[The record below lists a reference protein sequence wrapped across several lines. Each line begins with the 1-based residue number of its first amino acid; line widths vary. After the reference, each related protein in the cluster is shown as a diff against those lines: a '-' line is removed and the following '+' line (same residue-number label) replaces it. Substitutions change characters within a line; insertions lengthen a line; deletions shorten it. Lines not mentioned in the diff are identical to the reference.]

1 MARVG
6 YVMRQ
11 GILNLAGS
19 FEPPVLTQSNFRA
32 QALGLNRKKVREG
45 HFEFWRNAPC
55 MEGTSSWSC
64 GKYYNVQFG
73 HRLLH

>member
-1 MARVG
+1 MAHVG
-6 YVMRQ
+6 HGMRQ
-11 GILNLAGS
+11 AILNLAGS

-32 QALGLNRKKVREG
+32 QARGLNRKKMREG
-45 HFEFWRNAPC
+45 HLEFWRNAPG

-64 GKYYNVQFG
+64 GKYYNVQIG